1 MIPVNDAPH
10 PPSTT
15 KVLRWVASAG
25 VSTALALALAA
36 CATPTGGASAS
47 PSMTSSP
54 TASATPTPVDS
65 PTPEPSSS
73 PDETAAPF
81 NGEVLLI
88 TAEVLDGQLQ
98 VTAMVPKVSED
109 DGTCTLEVVGTDRA
123 VSVTSTA
130 GNDVTYCGVMS
141 VPADAAA
148 ADLQFR
154 VRYES
159 PSTRAESAVS
169 TVAPAS

>member
-1 MIPVNDAPH
+1 MLV
-10 PPSTT
+10 
-15 KVLRWVASAG
+15 
-25 VSTALALALAA
+25 LAA

-47 PSMTSSP
+47 PSV
-54 TASATPTPVDS
+54 SATPSASPSPTSTPVES
-65 PTPEPSSS
+65 PAPEPSST

-81 NGEVLLI
+81 NGEVLII

-98 VTAMVPKVSED
+98 VTAMVPKVAEG

-123 VSVTSTA
+123 VSVTA
-130 GNDVTYCGVMS
+130 AEGKDVTYCGVMS
-141 VPADAAA
+141 LPADAAD

-159 PSTRAESAVS
+159 ASTRAESAVS
-169 TVAPAS
+169 TVEPAP